1 MSRPPVDTDALLSLV
16 DDDSDLLRSIID
28 AFLEECSGHMEA
40 LRAAV
45 AEEDAE
51 ALQREAHSLKGST
64 GNLRAEPTHEVAT
77 KLEQIGERNDFHE
90 AEEALAALEREIERL
105 QDALVEIREEHTN
118 GGAYCSD
125 GLSK

>member
-40 LRAAV
+40 LRTAV

-64 GNLRAEPTHEVAT
+64 GNLRAGPTHEAAT
-77 KLEQIGERNDFHE
+77 KLEQIGEQNDFSE
-90 AEEALAALEREIERL
+90 AGEALAALEREIERL

-118 GGAYCSD
+118 GGA
-125 GLSK
+125 